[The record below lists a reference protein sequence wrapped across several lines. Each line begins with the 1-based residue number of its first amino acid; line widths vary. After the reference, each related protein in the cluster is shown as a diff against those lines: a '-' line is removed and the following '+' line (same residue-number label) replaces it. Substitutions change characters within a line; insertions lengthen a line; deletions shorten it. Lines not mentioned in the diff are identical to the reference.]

1 MSERR
6 KIKNA
11 ERLAN
16 DVKAEAYQTRSI
28 LEQTAA
34 HLQAVASK
42 IFLGDRQMANQVTAM
57 ITQDFILLSEDITD
71 DTNIISS
78 LDHKTALRKKLL
90 EHRAYLNERLI
101 EINDLQTQIL
111 DMMIAVNKIR
121 SVANMETAKFNQE
134 FDDELKRLS
143 KSSDFKPFTQ
153 AKKVTRLLNDPTF
166 IDGINAKSKK
176 QLQQSKIQKRAADK
190 LTKHIEILQKQSHPT
205 RHIIDTTLKNIK

>member
-16 DVKAEAYQTRSI
+16 DVKAEAYQTLSI
-28 LEQTAA
+28 LEQTAD

-153 AKKVTRLLNDPTF
+153 AKKVNRLLNDPTF
-166 IDGINAKSKK
+166 IDGINATSKK

-190 LTKHIEILQKQSHPT
+190 LTKHIEILQKQSHQT

>member
-111 DMMIAVNKIR
+111 EMMITVNKIR
-121 SVANMETAKFNQE
+121 SVANMETAKFNQK
-134 FDDELKRLS
+134 FDDELERLS

-153 AKKVTRLLNDPTF
+153 EKKVNRLLNDPTF
-166 IDGINAKSKK
+166 VDGINATSKK

-190 LTKHIEILQKQSHPT
+190 LTKHIEILQKQSHQT
-205 RHIIDTTLKNIK
+205 RHIIDTTLKSIR

>member
-57 ITQDFILLSEDITD
+57 ITQEFILLSEDITD

-111 DMMIAVNKIR
+111 DMMITVNKIR
-121 SVANMETAKFNQE
+121 SLANMETAKFNQK

-153 AKKVTRLLNDPTF
+153 AKKVNQLLNDPTF
-166 IDGINAKSKK
+166 IDGINATSKK

-190 LTKHIEILQKQSHPT
+190 LTKHIEILQKQSHQI
-205 RHIIDTTLKNIK
+205 RDIIDTTLKNIK

>member
-1 MSERR
+1 MSERQ

-134 FDDELKRLS
+134 FDVELKRLS

-166 IDGINAKSKK
+166 IDGINATSKK

-190 LTKHIEILQKQSHPT
+190 LTKHIEILQKQSHQT

>member
-1 MSERR
+1 MHYVGKT

-111 DMMIAVNKIR
+111 DMMIAVN
-121 SVANMETAKFNQE
+121 
-134 FDDELKRLS
+134 
-143 KSSDFKPFTQ
+143 
-153 AKKVTRLLNDPTF
+153 
-166 IDGINAKSKK
+166 
-176 QLQQSKIQKRAADK
+176 
-190 LTKHIEILQKQSHPT
+190 
-205 RHIIDTTLKNIK
+205 

>member
-1 MSERR
+1 MSERQ

-34 HLQAVASK
+34 NLQAVASK
-42 IFLGDRQMANQVTAM
+42 IFLGDRQMANQATAM

-153 AKKVTRLLNDPTF
+153 AKKVNRLLNDPTF
-166 IDGINAKSKK
+166 IDGINATSKK

-190 LTKHIEILQKQSHPT
+190 LTKHIEILQKQSHQT
-205 RHIIDTTLKNIK
+205 RYIIDTTLKNIK